1 MEQLGN
7 AWKLV
12 SSNLVEW
19 LLLGLLAVAC
29 TVLSC
34 GAFAVLAGPNAILV
48 VQRAAARGGA
58 PNFGDLFATE
68 GWGAR
73 AVQSLVLVV
82 VGALANLVPV
92 VGLLFVGS
100 ALIYAPMLL
109 LEGHYGVF
117 SAMSASWHGAK
128 HRLLAILLLELVS
141 LFLWVT
147 AMAMCVVPA
156 FVVGPWI
163 LLAAWLDYDAHR
175 SEILS
180 GARAAGVEA

>member
-1 MEQLGN
+1 MDQLGN

-12 SSNLVEW
+12 SANLVEW
-19 LLLGLLAVAC
+19 ILLVLLAIVC

-34 GAFAVLAGPNAILV
+34 GIFALAAGPNAIVV
-48 VQRAAARGGA
+48 VQRAAERGGA
-58 PNFGDLFATE
+58 PHFGDLLVTE

-73 AVQSLVLVV
+73 AVQALVLVV
-82 VGALANLVPV
+82 VGSLANLVPV
-92 VGLLFVGS
+92 LGLLLVGS

-141 LFLWVT
+141 LALWAIAVV
-147 AMAMCVVPA
+147 MCVVPT

-175 SEILS
+175 SEILA